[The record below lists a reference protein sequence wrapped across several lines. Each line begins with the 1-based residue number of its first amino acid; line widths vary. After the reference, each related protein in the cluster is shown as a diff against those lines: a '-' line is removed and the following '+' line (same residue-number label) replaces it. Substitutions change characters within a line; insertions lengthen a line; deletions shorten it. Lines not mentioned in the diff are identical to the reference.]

1 MDCFNAC
8 LLWQKLGSIKWQGLT
23 PCMTYKMAQEVTNAG
38 WQKLGSIKWH
48 GLTPCMTYKM
58 AQGVTNAGWQKPGS
72 IKWQGLNPCIH
83 HKTGPLLWP
92 LHCCGHCRCSLLAL
106 CCSKFFLG
114 LALLLR
120 CLWLLLHEPMWNPCW
135 FYMNIYELCNQT
147 SHMDCFNACLL
158 WQKLGSIKWQG
169 LTPCMT
175 YKMAQGVTNAG
186 WQKPDSIKWQ
196 GLTPAYTIKQGHCCG
211 HYTAVATAG
220 VPCWHYAA
228 PSFSSGLLCF
238 WDALA
243 SFCMSLCE
251 TPAGFIWIYMSCA
264 TRQATWIAS
273 MRACSGKS

>member
-38 WQKLGSIKWH
+38 WQKLGSIKWQ

-92 LHCCGHCRCSLLAL
+92 LHCCGHCRCSPLAL

-120 CLWLLLHEPMWNPCW
+120 CLWLLFAWAYVKPLLVS
-135 FYMNIYELCNQT
+135 YE
-147 SHMDCFNACLL
+147 
-158 WQKLGSIKWQG
+158 
-169 LTPCMT
+169 
-175 YKMAQGVTNAG
+175 Y
-186 WQKPDSIKWQ
+186 
-196 GLTPAYTIKQGHCCG
+196 
-211 HYTAVATAG
+211 
-220 VPCWHYAA
+220 
-228 PSFSSGLLCF
+228 
-238 WDALA
+238 
-243 SFCMSLCE
+243 
-251 TPAGFIWIYMSCA
+251 IW
-264 TRQATWIAS
+264 TVQPE
-273 MRACSGKS
+273 